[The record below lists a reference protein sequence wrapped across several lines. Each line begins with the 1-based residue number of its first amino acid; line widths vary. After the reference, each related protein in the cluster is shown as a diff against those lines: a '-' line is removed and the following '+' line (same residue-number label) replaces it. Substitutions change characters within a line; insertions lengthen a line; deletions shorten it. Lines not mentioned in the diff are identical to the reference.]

1 MYRHLNFRD
10 ILEDSE
16 FALRV
21 ADCRVINSQEMIEA
35 TNPLLSKGTVIV
47 GGKNGLALDK
57 EMRAFGPVEHSK
69 DQTKGGQ

>member
-1 MYRHLNFRD
+1 
-10 ILEDSE
+10 
-16 FALRV
+16 
-21 ADCRVINSQEMIEA
+21 VINSQEMIEA